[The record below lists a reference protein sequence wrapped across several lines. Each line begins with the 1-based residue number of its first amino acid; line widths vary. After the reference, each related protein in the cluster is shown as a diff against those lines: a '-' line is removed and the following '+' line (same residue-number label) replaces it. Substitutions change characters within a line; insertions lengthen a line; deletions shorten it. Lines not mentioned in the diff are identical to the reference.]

1 MKVALW
7 TTAVAPFPIKEPIWM
22 ALWGMKLKI
31 DNFPSYAYCN
41 SLCAPGSLSSF
52 MLINRNLFIC
62 FDADR
67 MKEGGSRRKEGG
79 SRWKEGGSRRK
90 GERTG
95 KQMKGRRRKREGGAG
110 RRKQMEGR
118 GKGGAGGRGKEEDD
132 E

>member
-1 MKVALW
+1 
-7 TTAVAPFPIKEPIWM
+7 M

-90 GERTG
+90 GE
-95 KQMKGRRRKREGGAG
+95 GGVG